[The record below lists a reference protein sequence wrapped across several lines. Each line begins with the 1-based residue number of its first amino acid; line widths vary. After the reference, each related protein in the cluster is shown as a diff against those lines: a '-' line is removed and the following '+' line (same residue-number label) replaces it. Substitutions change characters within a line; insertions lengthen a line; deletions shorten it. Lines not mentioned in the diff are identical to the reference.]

1 MKEDLIVSK
10 KRKKRGKK
18 RISKVYWGV
27 LVISILI
34 LLTVIAL
41 VVHKK
46 NGEKSAE
53 QGNETQMAEKGIE
66 FPYAVEGTGI
76 TIKSLSQASVPNPDS
91 NGELVDDIACVEV
104 ENTGETYISNLE
116 ISLKMQDGTEFNFKI
131 TDMPAGTLVQAFDVN
146 NTIYDE
152 EIVCEEIKTENLK
165 EEKGSQLME
174 DAIQISVDETIVTLT
189 NITGEP
195 LENLSI
201 VCHCDMDGSYFG
213 GCSYTYNVESISAGG
228 SIDLDAS
235 DCYLGQASVVRIL
248 KNN

>member
-1 MKEDLIVSK
+1 MKEDLVVSK
-10 KRKKRGKK
+10 KRKKRRKK

-34 LLTVIAL
+34 LLIVIAL

-53 QGNETQMAEKGIE
+53 QGNETQMAEQGIE

-146 NTIYDE
+146 NIVYDE
-152 EIVCEEIKTENLK
+152 ENVCEEIKTENLK
-165 EEKGSQLME
+165 EENGSQLME
-174 DAIQISVDETIVTLT
+174 DVIQISVDETIVTLT
-189 NITGEP
+189 NITEEP

-213 GCSYTYNVESISAGG
+213 GCSYTYDVESISAGE
-228 SIDLDAS
+228 SINLDAS